1 MSDDVLDIMRDKS
14 KKTLEALKDQL
25 KTVRAGRANPSILD
39 KITVDYY
46 GSSTPLNQ
54 VATISAPEARLLV
67 IQPWDKSVIGAIEK
81 EILESNLGI
90 TPSND
95 GNLIRLPFPQ
105 LTEERR
111 KDLTKLV
118 KDYGENAKVSVR
130 SFRRDAVDTVKKQ
143 EKNSDI
149 TEDDSRQMQEEI
161 QDLTDKFTSEID
173 EIISEKENELMEI

>member
-118 KDYGENAKVSVR
+118 KDYGENAKVSIR